1 LRSRASEGF
10 GTSVSEWMRSL
21 TTDDRIDVSKPEK
34 FQLGTHQATRVVVRT
49 RSTFKVTCQDNTDP
63 FANMVTDTEIP
74 PTRVRSG
81 QGGAITFI
89 DFGDDAVVIWNDGD
103 AMVDSQSLPVIK
115 TMRFKN

>member
-1 LRSRASEGF
+1 
-10 GTSVSEWMRSL
+10 
-21 TTDDRIDVSKPEK
+21 
-34 FQLGTHQATRVVVRT
+34 
-49 RSTFKVTCQDNTDP
+49 
-63 FANMVTDTEIP
+63 MVTDTEIP